1 LVADTLAAAH
11 YEGDVDTVLL
21 LVSELC
27 TNAVRHAATAF
38 EVHIDADRG
47 EVTVTVVDHD
57 PAHRPQLRDPGPDA
71 LSGRGLFIV
80 ERLSKSW
87 GCDRHGTH
95 AKSVWFCCA

>member
-1 LVADTLAAAH
+1 LLAAG
-11 YEGDVDTVLL
+11 YLGDSETVLL

-38 EVHIDADRG
+38 EVHIDATHH

-57 PAHRPQLRDPGPDA
+57 PAHPPRLRNPDPQA
-71 LSGRGLFIV
+71 TSGRGLFIV

-87 GCDRHGTH
+87 GCETVHER
-95 AKSVWFCCA
+95 KSVWFCCT

>member
-1 LVADTLAAAH
+1 
-11 YEGDVDTVLL
+11 VLL

-38 EVHIDADRG
+38 EVHIDADQG

-57 PAHRPQLRDPGPDA
+57 PGHRPRVLDPGPDA
-71 LSGRGLFIV
+71 TSGRGLFIV

-87 GCDRHGTH
+87 GCERQGNH